1 MTGVFISFEG
11 GEGSGKTTQIKRLA
25 AWIHDRFSGL
35 TTCITR
41 EPGGTEP
48 GELIRDLLVNGA
60 ANRWQ
65 PASEALMMSASR
77 HEHVVGVIRPALE
90 RGEIVISDRFADST
104 HVYQGYVGGISSE
117 LLDALDELSCEG
129 VWPDLTIL
137 LDMNSGEGLAR
148 AERRGAGED
157 RFEAKG
163 TLFHERVREGFVQR
177 AEDEP
182 DRIVIID
189 ASRSEQAIAD
199 EISEHVSRLFAARGI
214 S

>member
-1 MTGVFISFEG
+1 
-11 GEGSGKTTQIKRLA
+11 
-25 AWIHDRFSGL
+25 
-35 TTCITR
+35 
-41 EPGGTEP
+41 
-48 GELIRDLLVNGA
+48 
-60 ANRWQ
+60 
-65 PASEALMMSASR
+65 
-77 HEHVVGVIRPALE
+77 
-90 RGEIVISDRFADST
+90 
-104 HVYQGYVGGISSE
+104 
-117 LLDALDELSCEG
+117 

>member
-11 GEGSGKTTQIKRLA
+11 GEGSGKTTQIKHLA
-25 AWIHDRFSGL
+25 AWVGERFIGRA
-35 TTCITR
+35 TCITR

-60 ANRWQ
+60 ANCWQ

-77 HEHVVGVIRPALE
+77 HEHVVGVIRPALA

-104 HVYQGYVGGISSE
+104 HVYQGYVGGISAE
-117 LLDALDELSCEG
+117 LLDALDTLSCEE
-129 VWPDLTIL
+129 VWPDLTFL
-137 LDMNSGEGLAR
+137 LDMNSADGLAR

-163 TLFHERVREGFVQR
+163 ALFHERVRDGFVQR
-177 AEDEP
+177 AKNDPE
-182 DRIVIID
+182 RIVIID
-189 ASRSEQAIAD
+189 ASRSERVIAD
-199 EISEHVSRLFAARGI
+199 EIAEHVSRLFTARGI
-214 S
+214 A